1 MPALLNKDFLSRIG
15 VEIDDIT
22 YDLLSDHYEH
32 TLNERVMGEIVN
44 YLDEAQLTELD
55 RIKNADDETVR
66 NWLTIHVPELDE
78 IIEDEVAIL
87 LGEIADSADQ
97 L

>member
-1 MPALLNKDFLSRIG
+1 MPALLNKDFLSLVG

-32 TLNERVMGEIVN
+32 TLNERVMGEVVN
-44 YLDEAQLTELD
+44 YLDETQLTELD
-55 RIKNADDETVR
+55 SIKNADDETLR
-66 NWLTIHVPELDE
+66 NWLVVNVPELDE

-87 LGEIADSADQ
+87 LGDLAEHADR

>member
-1 MPALLNKDFLSRIG
+1 MTALLNKDFLTRIG

-32 TLNERVMGEIVN
+32 TLNERVMAEVVN
-44 YLDEAQLTELD
+44 YLDETQLVELD
-55 RIKNADDETVR
+55 TIKNADDETVR
-66 NWLTIHVPELDE
+66 NWLAVNVSELDE

-87 LGEIADSADQ
+87 LGELAEHADK